1 MRDWLHRYN
10 AKGLAGLRNLIKSS
24 GPGSKLTTR
33 QRAELNWPSLSRPVP
48 IRRATGWWVGGESIC
63 ATKLERHFGVVLT
76 NVQAASLLHVSWSE
90 NGEDIAFDGEHRVPC
105 AVIPGFPPDPTI
117 ICRQRDVFVANVGTG
132 ATTQLTDGNDF
143 DAQYSPNGRE
153 VVFGHVQVYMSH
165 TPPTGIYVMSA
176 SGGNPRLV
184 VSAAHLLGGGDP
196 AWSPDGNQIVYSS
209 ASDGADNGNT
219 DLFTINATGH
229 PPRTRVTNTP
239 DDNEEASWTAA
250 ITTCTVPRLKGK
262 TLPAAKALIK
272 RAGCKLGK
280 VTGRKSKHVLGQN
293 PAPNRDVPTG
303 TKVSLRLG

>member
-1 MRDWLHRYN
+1 
-10 AKGLAGLRNLIKSS
+10 
-24 GPGSKLTTR
+24 
-33 QRAELNWPSLSRPVP
+33 
-48 IRRATGWWVGGESIC
+48 
-63 ATKLERHFGVVLT
+63 
-76 NVQAASLLHVSWSE
+76 
-90 NGEDIAFDGEHRVPC
+90 
-105 AVIPGFPPDPTI
+105 
-117 ICRQRDVFVANVGTG
+117 
-132 ATTQLTDGNDF
+132 
-143 DAQYSPNGRE
+143 
-153 VVFGHVQVYMSH
+153 MSH